1 MRTTIDVNEGLLRR
15 AKELTGSKTMRE
27 AVNRSLEETVRHREI
42 QALRGMFGKV
52 RLRWNL
58 KEFLEFR
65 RRG

>member
-1 MRTTIDVNEGLLRR
+1 
-15 AKELTGSKTMRE
+15 MRE